1 MFTWISFH
9 SKSSEAFG
17 MNPQLEWQFLEP
29 HPCGSEFVL
38 KLHPFKNL
46 CRFQHNFEFLSPQV
60 SRKSSE
66 CIIFSFG
73 FLRFGSKEP
82 THNTMY
88 PTLVLCMCTLYRSQV
103 GTKCKLMSSMTFPDN
118 AGQGTTRSVSEL
130 REKKYSELARL
141 CELEKKQT
149 DSQKVLTD
157 VPLLFFVVTIHIVDS

>member
-1 MFTWISFH
+1 MWFRICAEISPIQESVQISAQFRV
-9 SKSSEAFG
+9 SLSS
-17 MNPQLEWQFLEP
+17 
-29 HPCGSEFVL
+29 
-38 KLHPFKNL
+38 
-46 CRFQHNFEFLSPQV
+46 V

-66 CIIFSFG
+66 CVIFSFG

-88 PTLVLCMCTLYRSQV
+88 PTLVLCMCTLFRSQV

-118 AGQGTTRSVSEL
+118 AGQCTTRSVSEL

-157 VPLLFFVVTIHIVDS
+157 VPLLFL